1 RVCRAALLHDIGKL
15 GVPNSILDKPS
26 ALTDDEWRVI
36 RLHPAYTLQI
46 LNAVPVFRDFAFDA
60 AAHHEKLDGS
70 GYHRGYTAE
79 HLNVTARAL
88 AVAATPDALLAPRP
102 YRPSLDPADALR
114 LLKVDVESGQLCP
127 DSVDAV

>member
-46 LNAVPVFRDFAFDA
+46 LQAVPGFRDFAFDA
-60 AAHHEKLDGS
+60 ASHHEKLDGS

-79 HLNVTARAL
+79 RLTPTARVL
-88 AVAATPDALLAPRP
+88 AVADIADALLADRP
-102 YRPSLDPADALR
+102 YRPSMDPSDALR
-114 LLKVDVESGQLCP
+114 I
-127 DSVDAV
+127 